1 MKKLAIFLF
10 LIFNSTVFPQEIPN
24 SGKDVKDFV
33 PKGWKIFK
41 QAEGDLN
48 KDKKNDVVLI
58 IEDTNSA
65 NIFKNESLGNPEI
78 NLNLR
83 YLLILFK
90 TEKGYELKEIN
101 KTFLPTEGS
110 EDTPCLS
117 DPLMDGG
124 IEIKNGAIVL
134 ALNYWLSCGSWYT
147 STNTYTFRYQKNEF
161 ELIGFD
167 SQEFHR
173 ASGEMS
179 SVSINFSTKKMS
191 ITSGGNMFGE
201 DSDGNEIKSE
211 EKTEWKTFKLDKLKN
226 LKTLKV
232 PMEWEFMGNFI

>member
-1 MKKLAIFLF
+1 MKNLLILLFFSLNSIIF
-10 LIFNSTVFPQEIPN
+10 SQEIPN
-24 SGKDVKDFV
+24 SGKSLNDFV
-33 PKGWKIFK
+33 PKNWKIFK

-48 KDKKNDVVLI
+48 KDKKSDVVLI
-58 IEDTNSA
+58 IEDTNPD
-65 NIFKNESLGNPEI
+65 NILNNESLGNPEL
-78 NLNLR
+78 NLNPR

-90 TEKGYELKEIN
+90 TQNGYELKEIS

-110 EDTPCLS
+110 EESPCLA

-124 IEIKNGAIVL
+124 IEIKNGSIVL
-134 ALNYWLSCGSWYT
+134 ALNYWMSCGSWYT
-147 STNTYTFRYQKNEF
+147 GTNTYTFRYQKNEF
-161 ELIGFD
+161 ELIGYD
-167 SQEFHR
+167 SMDFHR

-179 SVSINFSTKKMS
+179 STSINFSTKKMS
-191 ITSGGNMFGE
+191 NTTGGNMFGE
-201 DSDGNEIKSE
+201 DADGNEIESE